1 MKAIK
6 IFFAAL
12 LLTGLCACQGQKNT
26 ENTETRAKYIFLFI
40 GDGMGNSH
48 VAVTESYLSAK
59 AGKIGG
65 EQLTMTQFPYFGT
78 CTTHCLDKTITC
90 SAAAGTAIASGE
102 KTLYSRLGCDAD
114 FNRLESMAFPLK
126 EDGYKI
132 GIMSSVPITHATPAA
147 FYASTPDRGDGYG
160 IMKQI
165 PESGFDFLG
174 GSGFEDMFGKDGKEL
189 GADKYLEQHGYEVCF
204 GPEEFHA
211 AADTC
216 NRIIF
221 CQEKSK
227 AEDAK
232 AYVSEDADAEDI
244 TLAEMLQLAI
254 GYFGEE
260 DPFFIMCEGGDIDW
274 ESHSNFTMPM
284 IEKVISFDNAIAVA
298 YEFYKEHPEETLIV
312 VTADHETGGV
322 ALGQGESWENT
333 FIDWAKLEEE
343 WEKNKETY
351 LHDTTANRNFNEA
364 SHIGWTTSYHTGGAV
379 PVYSIGVGAEK
390 FMGRIDNAD
399 IKGKILGE

>member
-1 MKAIK
+1 MKKIILIIAAI
-6 IFFAAL
+6 AMAMSL
-12 LLTGLCACQGQKNT
+12 NSCQDKKT
-26 ENTETRAKYIFLFI
+26 ESPRAKYIFLMI
-40 GDGMGNSH
+40 GDGMGASH
-48 VAVTESYLSAK
+48 VAVAESYLSAK

-65 EQLTMTQFPYFGT
+65 EQLTMTQFPYYGT

-90 SAAAGTAIASGE
+90 SAASGTAIASGQ
-102 KTLYSRLGCDAD
+102 KTLYSRLGCDGD

-126 EDGYKI
+126 EEGYKI

-165 PESGFDFLG
+165 PDSGFDFFG
-174 GSGFEDMFGKDGKEL
+174 GSGFEDMFGKDGQQL

-204 GPEEFHA
+204 GPEEFLA

-216 NRIIF
+216 ERIVF
-221 CQEKSK
+221 CQQKSK

-232 AYVSEDADAEDI
+232 AYVSEEADAKDI

-254 GYFGEE
+254 DYLGDEE
-260 DPFFIMCEGGDIDW
+260 PFFIMCEGGDIDW
-274 ESHSNFTMPM
+274 ESHSSYTMPM

-298 YEFYKEHPEETLIV
+298 YEFYKAHPEETLIV

-322 ALGQGESWENT
+322 AIGQGESWSNT
-333 FIDWAKLEEE
+333 FIDWIKIEEE
-343 WEKNKETY
+343 WEKNKDKY
-351 LHDTTANRNFNEA
+351 LQDSKANREFNEA

-379 PVYSIGVGAEK
+379 PVFSIGKGAEK

-399 IKGKILGE
+399 IKGKILGK

>member
-1 MKAIK
+1 MKKIILIIAAI
-6 IFFAAL
+6 AMAL
-12 LLTGLCACQGQKNT
+12 SLNSCQEKKT
-26 ENTETRAKYIFLFI
+26 ESPRAKYIFLMI
-40 GDGMGNSH
+40 GDGMGASH
-48 VAVTESYLSAK
+48 VAVAESYLSAK

-65 EQLTMTQFPYFGT
+65 EQLTMTQFPYYGT

-90 SAAAGTAIASGE
+90 SAASGTAIASGQ

-126 EDGYKI
+126 EEGYKI

-165 PESGFDFLG
+165 PDSGFDFFG
-174 GSGFEDMFGKDGKEL
+174 GSGFEDMFGKDGQQL

-204 GPEEFHA
+204 GPEEFLA

-216 NRIIF
+216 ERIVF
-221 CQEKSK
+221 CQQKSK

-232 AYVSEDADAEDI
+232 AYVSEEADAEDI

-254 GYFGEE
+254 DYLGDEE
-260 DPFFIMCEGGDIDW
+260 PFFIMCEGGDIDW
-274 ESHSNFTMPM
+274 ESHSSYTMPM

-298 YEFYKEHPEETLIV
+298 YEFYKAHPEETLIV

-322 ALGQGESWENT
+322 AIGQGESWSNT
-333 FIDWAKLEEE
+333 FIDWIKIEEE
-343 WEKNKETY
+343 WEKNKDKY
-351 LHDTTANRNFNEA
+351 LQDSKANREFNEA

-379 PVYSIGVGAEK
+379 PVFSIGKGAEK

-399 IKGKILGE
+399 IKGKILGK

>member
-1 MKAIK
+1 MKKIILIVAAI
-6 IFFAAL
+6 AMAMSL
-12 LLTGLCACQGQKNT
+12 NSCQEKK
-26 ENTETRAKYIFLFI
+26 EDSSRAKYIFLMI
-40 GDGMGNSH
+40 GDGMGASH
-48 VAVTESYLSAK
+48 IAVTESYLSAK

-65 EQLTMTQFPYFGT
+65 EQLTMTQFPYYGT

-90 SAAAGTAIASGE
+90 SAASGTAIASGQ

-126 EDGYKI
+126 EEGYKI

-147 FYASTPDRGDGYG
+147 FYASTKDRGDGYG

-165 PESGFDFLG
+165 PDSGFDFFG
-174 GSGFEDMFGKDGKEL
+174 GSGFEDMFGQDGQQL
-189 GADKYLEQHGYEVCF
+189 GADKYLEQQGYEVCF
-204 GPEEFHA
+204 GPEEFLA

-216 NRIIF
+216 ERIIF
-221 CQEKSK
+221 CQQKSK

-232 AYVSEDADAEDI
+232 AYVSEEADAEDI

-254 GYFGEE
+254 DYLGDEE
-260 DPFFIMCEGGDIDW
+260 PFFIMCEGGDIDW
-274 ESHSNFTMPM
+274 ESHSNYTMPM

-298 YEFYKEHPEETLIV
+298 YEFYKAHPEETLIV

-322 ALGQGESWENT
+322 AIGQGESWSNT
-333 FIDWAKLEEE
+333 FIDWIKIEEE
-343 WEKNKETY
+343 WEKNKEKY
-351 LHDTTANRNFNEA
+351 LQDSKANREFNEA

-379 PVYSIGVGAEK
+379 PVFSIGKGAEK

-399 IKGKILGE
+399 IKGKILGK

>member
-1 MKAIK
+1 MKKIILIIAAI
-6 IFFAAL
+6 AMAMSL
-12 LLTGLCACQGQKNT
+12 NSCQDKKT
-26 ENTETRAKYIFLFI
+26 ESPRAKYIFLMI
-40 GDGMGNSH
+40 GDGMGASH
-48 VAVTESYLSAK
+48 VAVAESYLSAK

-65 EQLTMTQFPYFGT
+65 EQLTMTQFPYYGT

-90 SAAAGTAIASGE
+90 SAASGTAIASGQ

-126 EDGYKI
+126 EEGYKI

-165 PESGFDFLG
+165 PDSGFDFFG
-174 GSGFEDMFGKDGKEL
+174 GSGFEDMFGKDGQQL

-204 GPEEFHA
+204 GPEEFLA

-216 NRIIF
+216 ERIVF
-221 CQEKSK
+221 CQQKSK

-232 AYVSEDADAEDI
+232 AYVSEEADAEDI

-254 GYFGEE
+254 DYLGDEE
-260 DPFFIMCEGGDIDW
+260 PFFIMCEGGDIDW
-274 ESHSNFTMPM
+274 ESHSSYTMPM

-298 YEFYKEHPEETLIV
+298 YEFYKAHPEETLIV

-322 ALGQGESWENT
+322 ALGQGESWSNT
-333 FIDWAKLEEE
+333 FIDWIKIEEE
-343 WEKNKETY
+343 WEKNKEKY
-351 LHDTTANRNFNEA
+351 LQDSKANREFNEA

-379 PVYSIGVGAEK
+379 PVFSIGKGAEK
-390 FMGRIDNAD
+390 FMGRIDNTD
-399 IKGKILGE
+399 IKGKILGK

>member
-1 MKAIK
+1 MKKIILIIAAI
-6 IFFAAL
+6 AMAMSL
-12 LLTGLCACQGQKNT
+12 NSCQDKKT
-26 ENTETRAKYIFLFI
+26 ESPRAKYIFLMI
-40 GDGMGNSH
+40 GDGMGSSH
-48 VAVTESYLSAK
+48 VAVAESYLSAK

-65 EQLTMTQFPYFGT
+65 EQLTMTQFPYYGT

-90 SAAAGTAIASGE
+90 SAASGTAIASGQ

-126 EDGYKI
+126 EEGYKI

-165 PESGFDFLG
+165 PDSGFDFFG
-174 GSGFEDMFGKDGKEL
+174 GSGFEDMFGKDGQQL

-204 GPEEFHA
+204 GPEEFLA

-216 NRIIF
+216 ERIVF
-221 CQEKSK
+221 CQQKSK

-232 AYVSEDADAEDI
+232 AYVSEEADAEDI

-254 GYFGEE
+254 DYLGDEE
-260 DPFFIMCEGGDIDW
+260 PFFIMCEGGDIDW
-274 ESHSNFTMPM
+274 ESHSNYTMPM

-298 YEFYKEHPEETLIV
+298 YEFYKAHPEETLIV

-322 ALGQGESWENT
+322 AIGQGESWSNT
-333 FIDWAKLEEE
+333 FIDWIKIEEE
-343 WEKNKETY
+343 WEKNKEKY
-351 LHDTTANRNFNEA
+351 LQDSKANREFNEA

-379 PVYSIGVGAEK
+379 PVFSIGKGAEK
-390 FMGRIDNAD
+390 FMGRIDNTD
-399 IKGKILGE
+399 IKGKILGK

>member
-1 MKAIK
+1 MKKIILIIAAI
-6 IFFAAL
+6 AMAL
-12 LLTGLCACQGQKNT
+12 SLNSCQEKK
-26 ENTETRAKYIFLFI
+26 EESPRAKYIFLMI
-40 GDGMGNSH
+40 GDGMGASH
-48 VAVTESYLSAK
+48 IAVAESYLSAK

-65 EQLTMTQFPYFGT
+65 EQLTMTQFPYYGT

-90 SAAAGTAIASGE
+90 SAASGTAIASGQ

-126 EDGYKI
+126 EEGYKI

-165 PESGFDFLG
+165 PDSGFDFFG
-174 GSGFEDMFGKDGKEL
+174 GSGFEDMFGKDGQQL

-204 GPEEFHA
+204 GPEEFLA

-216 NRIIF
+216 ERIVF
-221 CQEKSK
+221 CQQKSK

-232 AYVSEDADAEDI
+232 AYVSEEADAEDI

-254 GYFGEE
+254 DYLGDEE
-260 DPFFIMCEGGDIDW
+260 PFFIMCEGGDIDW
-274 ESHSNFTMPM
+274 ESHSSYTMPM

-298 YEFYKEHPEETLIV
+298 YEFYKAHPEETLIV

-322 ALGQGESWENT
+322 AIGQGESWSNT
-333 FIDWAKLEEE
+333 FIDWIKIEEE
-343 WEKNKETY
+343 WEKNKEKY
-351 LHDTTANRNFNEA
+351 LQDSKANREFNEA

-379 PVYSIGVGAEK
+379 PVFSIGKGAEK

-399 IKGKILGE
+399 IKGKILGK

>member
-1 MKAIK
+1 MKMKKIILIIAAI
-6 IFFAAL
+6 AMAMSL
-12 LLTGLCACQGQKNT
+12 NSCQEKKT
-26 ENTETRAKYIFLFI
+26 ESPRAKYIFLMI
-40 GDGMGNSH
+40 GDGMGASH
-48 VAVTESYLSAK
+48 VAVAESYLSAK

-65 EQLTMTQFPYFGT
+65 EQLTMTQFPYYGT

-90 SAAAGTAIASGE
+90 SAASGTAIASGQ

-126 EDGYKI
+126 EEGYKI

-165 PESGFDFLG
+165 PDSGFDFFG
-174 GSGFEDMFGKDGKEL
+174 GSGFEDMFGKDGQQL

-204 GPEEFHA
+204 GPEEFLA

-216 NRIIF
+216 ERIVF
-221 CQEKSK
+221 CQQKSK

-232 AYVSEDADAEDI
+232 AYVSEEADAEDI

-254 GYFGEE
+254 DYLGDEE
-260 DPFFIMCEGGDIDW
+260 PFFIMCEGGDIDW
-274 ESHSNFTMPM
+274 ESHSSYTMPM

-298 YEFYKEHPEETLIV
+298 YEFYKAHPEETLIV

-322 ALGQGESWENT
+322 AIGQGESWSNT
-333 FIDWAKLEEE
+333 FIDWIKIEEE
-343 WEKNKETY
+343 WEKNKEKY
-351 LHDTTANRNFNEA
+351 LQDSKANREFNEA

-379 PVYSIGVGAEK
+379 PVFSIGKGAEK

-399 IKGKILGE
+399 IKGKILGK